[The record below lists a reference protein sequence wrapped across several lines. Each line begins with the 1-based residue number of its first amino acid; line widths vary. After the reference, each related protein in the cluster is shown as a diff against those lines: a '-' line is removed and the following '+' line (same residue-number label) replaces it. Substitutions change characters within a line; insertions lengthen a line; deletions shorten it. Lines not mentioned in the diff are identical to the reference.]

1 MYLCKSCSRYFS
13 VNTDYSLN
21 REAILL
27 DHLDGISLR
36 RLAVKYNISKS
47 KCQRICFEELK
58 KLPDNNQFSIEN
70 SKNFGSV
77 LMPDAKYINVKG
89 HKDKLAFLWAVD
101 YFKHDFP
108 VISLEQS
115 ESFVAWNRF
124 FKRYQSLGKY
134 YPIVVCDDN
143 IALKL
148 AALKSFP
155 DVRIQTCYNHLKENY
170 RRVLKVRSQ
179 SKYRHFM
186 LLIESFLSSESI
198 SKKEFNKRLRHTFDL
213 YHSDPLALSVLVD
226 LKRKEPEIHTHRLI
240 KHTPKT
246 TNLIES
252 FNSQLEARLVSLRSF
267 QSYEHARL
275 WLNGYVL
282 KRRFTKFT
290 DCKGKFKEFNGK
302 KPIEITLNEEKNLVQ
317 VFKRV

>member
-1 MYLCKSCSRYFS
+1 MYLCKTCPRYFS
-13 VNTDYSLN
+13 IKTDHSLN
-21 REAILL
+21 REAILI

-47 KCQRICFEELK
+47 KCQRICFEELR

-70 SKNFGSV
+70 TGNFGSV

-89 HKDKLAFLWAVD
+89 FKDRLAFLWAVD

-108 VISLEQS
+108 IISLELS
-115 ESFVAWNRF
+115 ESFKAWNRF
-124 FKRYQSLGKY
+124 FNHYREINTH

-143 IALKL
+143 TALKV
-148 AALKSFP
+148 AAVKNFP
-155 DVRIQTCYNHLKENY
+155 STKIQTCYNHLKENY

-179 SKYRHFM
+179 AKYRHFM
-186 LLIESFLSSESI
+186 FLIESFLCSENI
-198 SKKEFNKRLRHTFDL
+198 SKHEFNKRLRHAFDL
-213 YHSDPLALSVLVD
+213 YHHDRLALSILVD
-226 LKRKEPEIHTHRLI
+226 LKKRENEIHAHKLL

-252 FNSQLEARLVSLRSF
+252 FNSQLEARLVSIRKF

-290 DCKGKFKEFNGK
+290 DCKGKFKEFNGR
-302 KPIEITLNEEKNLVQ
+302 KPIEITLKEEKTLLQ
-317 VFKRV
+317 VFKKV

>member
-1 MYLCKSCSRYFS
+1 M
-13 VNTDYSLN
+13 NTDYSLN
-21 REAILL
+21 KEAILL
-27 DHLDGISLR
+27 DHLDVLSLR
-36 RLAVKYNISKS
+36 RLAAKYNISKS

-70 SKNFGSV
+70 NINFGTV

-108 VISLEQS
+108 IISLEQS
-115 ESFVAWNRF
+115 ESFEAWNSF
-124 FKRYQSLGKY
+124 FKKY
-134 YPIVVCDDN
+134 EGIGNHYPVIVCDDN

-148 AALKSFP
+148 AAIKNFP
-155 DVRIQTCYNHLKENY
+155 ATHIQTCFNHLKENY
-170 RRVLKVRSQ
+170 RRILKVRSQ
-179 SKYRHFM
+179 AKYRHFM
-186 LLIESFLSSESI
+186 LLIESILSSENI
-198 SKKEFNKRLRHTFDL
+198 SKKEFNRRLRHMFDL
-213 YHSDPLALSVLVD
+213 YHHDVLALSILAD
-226 LKRKEPEIHTHRLI
+226 IKRKEKELHAHRLI

-252 FNSQLEARLVSLRSF
+252 FNSQLEARLVSIRSF

-290 DCKGKFKEFNGK
+290 DCKGKFKNLNGK
-302 KPIEITLNEEKNLVQ
+302 KPVEITLREDRVLTPI
-317 VFKRV
+317 FKKI